1 VFASVHRRPQTFFS
15 QNKING
21 LVVDA
26 PARVRVRP
34 LAADG
39 TVGTLAGIES
49 VSVLRCQ
56 HEDAML
62 NDTRIRSAKARERH
76 YKLTDFDGLYL
87 LVCRNGS
94 KLWRFAYRFDRK
106 QKQIALG
113 AYPEVTL
120 AEARDRREASR
131 KLLANGKDP
140 SLERR
145 LEKIARAAG
154 GNTLREVAEEFLDKQ
169 RREGRSEAT
178 LGKNRWLLEPAFAA
192 FGDRPIGELT
202 APELLHALRQFELRS
217 RYESARRLRAVAGM
231 VFRYAIATGR
241 ASRDISVDLRGA
253 LTTPKVNHRAAITEP
268 SKLGALLRAIEGY
281 SGQPT
286 TRLALQ
292 LSALLFVRPGEL
304 RLARWKEIDFD
315 KTVWVVPA
323 ATMKMKRPHRVPL
336 ARQTVVIL
344 RELHRITGQGE
355 FVFPA
360 VDSVRRCMSNNTLN
374 AALRR
379 LGYSK
384 EDVSVSGFRATAST
398 LLNEMGRWNPDAIE
412 RQLAHM
418 EENDVRRAYMHA
430 AEFWN
435 ERVEMMQVWADY
447 LDQLRYGS
455 QVVAHIKPFVV
466 SQG

>member
-1 VFASVHRRPQTFFS
+1 
-15 QNKING
+15 
-21 LVVDA
+21 
-26 PARVRVRP
+26 
-34 LAADG
+34 
-39 TVGTLAGIES
+39 
-49 VSVLRCQ
+49 
-56 HEDAML
+56 ML
-62 NDTRIRSAKARERH
+62 NDTRIRNAKPAERD

-87 LVCRNGS
+87 LVRTSGS
-94 KLWRFAYRFDRK
+94 RLWRFAYRFDRK

-120 AEARDRREASR
+120 ADARDRRETAR

-154 GNTLREVAEEFLDKQ
+154 GNTFREVAEEFLEKQ
-169 RREGRSEAT
+169 HREGRAEAT
-178 LGKNRWLLEPAFAA
+178 LGKNRWLLEPAYAA
-192 FGDRPIGELT
+192 FGDRPIGEVT
-202 APELLHALRQFELRS
+202 APELLHALRQFELRG

-241 ASRDISVDLRGA
+241 APRDISVDLRGA

-268 SKLGALLRAIEGY
+268 NELGALLRAIEGY

-315 KTVWVVPA
+315 KAVWIVPA
-323 ATMKMKRPHRVPL
+323 VTMKMKRPHRVPL
-336 ARQTVVIL
+336 ARQAIVIL
-344 RELHRITGQGE
+344 RELQRMTGQGE
-355 FVFPA
+355 YVFPA
-360 VDSVRRCMSNNTLN
+360 VNSFRRPISNNTLN

-384 EDVSVSGFRATAST
+384 EEVSVSGFRTTAST
-398 LLNEMGRWNPDAIE
+398 LLNQMSRWNPDAIE
-412 RQLAHM
+412 RQLTHG
-418 EENDVRRAYMHA
+418 R
-430 AEFWN
+430 
-435 ERVEMMQVWADY
+435 
-447 LDQLRYGS
+447 G
-455 QVVAHIKPFVV
+455 
-466 SQG
+466 

>member
-1 VFASVHRRPQTFFS
+1 
-15 QNKING
+15 
-21 LVVDA
+21 
-26 PARVRVRP
+26 
-34 LAADG
+34 
-39 TVGTLAGIES
+39 
-49 VSVLRCQ
+49 
-56 HEDAML
+56 ML
-62 NDTRIRSAKARERH
+62 NDTRIRSAKGSERD
-76 YKLTDFDGLYL
+76 YKITDFDGLYL
-87 LVCRNGS
+87 LVRKNGS

-113 AYPEVTL
+113 AYPAVTL
-120 AEARDRREASR
+120 AEARDRRDAAR

-140 SLERR
+140 SFARR

-154 GNTLREVAEEFLDKQ
+154 GNTFREVAEEFLDKQ
-169 RREGRSEAT
+169 RREDRSEAT
-178 LGKNRWLLEPAFAA
+178 VKKNRWLFEPAYAA
-192 FGDRPIGELT
+192 FGDRVVGEVT
-202 APELLHALRQFELRS
+202 APELLHALRQFELRG

-241 ASRDISVDLRGA
+241 ATRDISIDLRGA

-268 SKLGALLRAIEGY
+268 GELGALLRAIEGY

-304 RLARWKEIDFD
+304 RFARWKEIEFD
-315 KTVWVVPA
+315 KAIWIVPA

-336 ARQTVVIL
+336 ARQAIVIL

-384 EDVSVSGFRATAST
+384 EEVSVSGFRATAST

-447 LDQLRYGS
+447 LDQLRYGAS
-455 QVVAHIKPFVV
+455 VDGQIRPFAH
-466 SQG
+466 SHG

>member
-1 VFASVHRRPQTFFS
+1 
-15 QNKING
+15 
-21 LVVDA
+21 
-26 PARVRVRP
+26 
-34 LAADG
+34 
-39 TVGTLAGIES
+39 
-49 VSVLRCQ
+49 
-56 HEDAML
+56 ML
-62 NDTRIRSAKARERH
+62 NDTRIRNAKPAERD

-87 LVCRNGS
+87 LVRPNGS
-94 KLWRFAYRFDRK
+94 KLWRFAYRSSGK

-131 KLLANGKDP
+131 KLLAAAKDP
-140 SLERR
+140 SVERR
-145 LEKIARAAG
+145 LEKIAKEAG
-154 GNTLREVAEEFLDKQ
+154 GNSFREVAEEFLGKQ

-178 LGKNRWLLEPAFAA
+178 LKKNRWLLEPAFAA
-192 FGDRPIGELT
+192 FGDRAIGEVT
-202 APELLHALRQFELRS
+202 APELLHALRKFELRG
-217 RYESARRLRAVAGM
+217 RYESARRLRTVAGM
-231 VFRYAIATGR
+231 IFRYAIATGR
-241 ASRDISVDLRGA
+241 STRDIALDLRGA
-253 LTTPKVNHRAAITEP
+253 LTTPKVNHRAAITDPKE
-268 SKLGALLRAIEGY
+268 LGALLRAIEGY

-292 LSALLFVRPGEL
+292 LSAFLFVRPGEL

-315 KTVWVVPA
+315 KAVWTVPA
-323 ATMKMKRPHRVPL
+323 ETMKMKRPHRVPL
-336 ARQTVVIL
+336 SRQAVVIF
-344 RELHRITGQGE
+344 RELHGVTGQGE

-360 VDSVRRCMSNNTLN
+360 VNSFRRPMSNNTLN

-379 LGYSK
+379 LGYAK
-384 EDVSVSGFRATAST
+384 EEISVSGFRASAST

-430 AEFWN
+430 AEFWS

-455 QVVAHIKPFVV
+455 WVDGQIKPFVV